1 MSDSELRSPAAPH
14 AEPDWVTHAVWWQ
27 IYPLG
32 FVGAPQQHER
42 GDDGAASTD
51 IHHRL
56 NRIIDWLDYAI
67 ELGASGIALGPI
79 FQSETHGY
87 DTTDYFAIDARLG
100 DTDDFRRLL
109 DEAHSR
115 GLRVLLDGVFNHV
128 GRSFA
133 PFQRALSEG
142 DDAAERSW
150 FTRSD
155 DAGDAHN
162 GGFASFEGH
171 SALVA
176 LNHSEPAVA
185 DLVVDVMNHW
195 LELGADGWRL
205 DAAYSVSPEFWAAV
219 LPRVRAAHPDA
230 YIVGEV
236 LHGDYAEFVAASGV
250 DSVTQYELWKA
261 IWSGI
266 NEANFFELAWAM
278 DRHSQFLESFTPLT
292 FVGNHDVTRIAS
304 AITDARHLA
313 HALVVLFT
321 VGGTPT
327 IYYGDEQAFVGI
339 KEERAGGDDAVR
351 PEFPEGGRGELAPD
365 GWATFHVHQELIGL
379 RRRHPWLHRA
389 APRQIELTN
398 TSYAYELTG
407 AGAGADA
414 DAGAGAGA
422 VIGADEGAGHASGS
436 SSAASSGERLVVS
449 LNLGDEPSTLQLSAY
464 GEVVA
469 GSASVEGRERGATL
483 STPPHGWVVLR
494 LES

>member
-1 MSDSELRSPAAPH
+1 MTDAHLRSPAAGS

-27 IYPLG
+27 LYPLG
-32 FVGAPQQHER
+32 FVGAPQQHTL
-42 GDDGAASTD
+42 GDDGAPSTD
-51 IHHRL
+51 IHHTL

-100 DTDDFRRLL
+100 DTDDFRRLVH
-109 DEAHSR
+109 EAHSR

-133 PFQRALSEG
+133 QFHKELSQTAPTDQASQTGEASQPSEAVQV
-142 DDAAERSW
+142 DVEREPSW
-150 FTRSD
+150 FIRSD
-155 DAGDAHN
+155 DAVDAHN
-162 GGFASFEGH
+162 GGFESFEGH
-171 SALVA
+171 AALVK

-185 DLVVDVMNHW
+185 DFVVNVMNHW

-205 DAAYSVSPEFWAAV
+205 DAAYAVDPQFWASV
-219 LPRVRAAHPDA
+219 LPRVRAAHPDVYVA
-230 YIVGEV
+230 GEV
-236 LHGDYAEFVAASGV
+236 LHGDYAAFVTESGV
-250 DSVTQYELWKA
+250 DAVTQYELWKA

-266 NEANFFELAWAM
+266 SEANFFELAWAM
-278 DRHSQFLESFTPLT
+278 DRHTEFLQTFTPLT

-304 AITDARHLA
+304 AIGDKRHLA

-327 IYYGDEQAFVGI
+327 IYYGDEQAFVGV
-339 KEERAGGDDAVR
+339 KEERAGGDDAIR
-351 PEFPEGGRGELAPD
+351 PEFPVGGRGELAAE
-365 GWATFHVHQELIGL
+365 GWPTFHVHQELIGL

-389 APRQIELTN
+389 TATTLQLTN
-398 TSYAYELTG
+398 GTYAYE
-407 AGAGADA
+407 
-414 DAGAGAGA
+414 
-422 VIGADEGAGHASGS
+422 ASGE
-436 SSAASSGERLVVS
+436 GERLVVS
-449 LNLGDEPSTLQLSAY
+449 LNLEDTVSTLELPAH

-469 GSASVEGRERGATL
+469 GSASVSRTASGTTVE
-483 STPPHGWVVLR
+483 TPPHGWVVLQ

>member
-1 MSDSELRSPAAPH
+1 MTDADLPAPTAGRT
-14 AEPDWVTHAVWWQ
+14 EPDWVTHAVWWQ

-32 FVGAPQQHER
+32 FVGAPQEHKL
-42 GDDGAASTD
+42 GDDGTPRTD
-51 IHHRL
+51 IHHTL
-56 NRIIDWLDYAI
+56 DRIIDWLDYAI

-100 DTDDFRRLL
+100 DTDDFRRLVH
-109 DEAHSR
+109 EAHSR

-133 PFQRALSEG
+133 RFQSELAQASQTG
-142 DDAAERSW
+142 QAFHASQASQPNQAFQPNQASQAGESVQVDVAPDASW
-150 FTRSD
+150 FIRSD
-155 DAGDAHN
+155 DAVDVHN

-171 SALVA
+171 AALVK

-195 LELGADGWRL
+195 LQLGADGWRL
-205 DAAYSVSPEFWAAV
+205 DAAYAVDPQFWTAV
-219 LPRVRAAHPDA
+219 LPRVRAAHPDV
-230 YIVGEV
+230 YVVGEV
-236 LHGDYAEFVAASGV
+236 LHGDYAAFVAESGV

-266 NEANFFELAWAM
+266 GESNFFELAWSM
-278 DRHSQFLESFTPLT
+278 DRHAQFLESFAPLT

-304 AITDARHLA
+304 AIGDKRHLA

-327 IYYGDEQAFVGI
+327 IYYGDEQAFVGV
-339 KEERAGGDDAVR
+339 KEERAGGDDTIR
-351 PEFPEGGRGELAPD
+351 PEFPVGGRGDLAPE
-365 GWATFHVHQELIGL
+365 GWPTFHVHQELIGL

-389 APRQIELTN
+389 APRQLQLTN
-398 TSYAYELTG
+398 ESYIYEV
-407 AGAGADA
+407 AGD
-414 DAGAGAGA
+414 
-422 VIGADEGAGHASGS
+422 
-436 SSAASSGERLVVS
+436 GERLVVS
-449 LNLGDEPSTLQLSAY
+449 LNLDDAPSSFDLPTH

-469 GSASVEGRERGATL
+469 GSASATPNGSGTTL
-483 STPPHGWVVLR
+483 STPPHGWVVLQ
-494 LES
+494 LQS